1 MTKITSTLTLKR
13 AAILAVSLTLL
24 ALTACNTV
32 KGVGK
37 DISGAAEATERA
49 IDKATD

>member
-1 MTKITSTLTLKR
+1 MAKTTSATMLKR
-13 AAILAVSLTLL
+13 AAILAASLTLL
-24 ALTACNTV
+24 ALAACNTV